1 MPARPF
7 GSRSGRASPL
17 LRPEGDL
24 FQRIDRFLVIT
35 NNGRKSV
42 SELLSCSNKSVLRVH
57 EGTAS
62 REGERERGR
71 RKREGGM
78 YFIPFLLLLS
88 TLMAAE
94 GGQKN
99 HQ

>member
-1 MPARPF
+1 MKVILSEDHDQAEHP
-7 GSRSGRASPL
+7 PL

-24 FQRIDRFLVIT
+24 LQRIDRFLVIT

-57 EGTAS
+57 EGMAS
-62 REGERERGR
+62 RKGAR
-71 RKREGGM
+71 
-78 YFIPFLLLLS
+78 YTPFLLLLS